1 MMWYKLARLVPRKL
15 RYYVVINAA
24 ADASTGEWSHV
35 EAPAVTIADILKRM
49 K

>member
-1 MMWYKLARLVPRKL
+1 MWYKLARMLPYRL

-24 ADASTGEWSHV
+24 SDATTGEWSNV
-35 EAPAVTIADILKRM
+35 EAPAVTINDVLKRM

>member
-1 MMWYKLARLVPRKL
+1 MWYKLARLIPYKL

-24 ADASTGEWSHV
+24 CDATAAGEWSL
-35 EAPAVTIADILKRM
+35 EAPAVTVSDMLKRM